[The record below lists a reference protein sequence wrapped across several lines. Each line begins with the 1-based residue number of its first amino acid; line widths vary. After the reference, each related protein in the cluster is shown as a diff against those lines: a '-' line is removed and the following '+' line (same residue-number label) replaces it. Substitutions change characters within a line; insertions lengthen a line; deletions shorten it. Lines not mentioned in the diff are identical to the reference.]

1 MSLIALMCFSGHSLS
16 MPSSPHPGTLPG
28 TQAFCVG
35 AAFSQRRCCHCPSGR
50 FGSGAPA
57 ASAASSRHFQ
67 RFLLQKQCRSCW
79 ALPPEAGMT
88 GGCDPVRSPPRP
100 PPRHTHTWRSTR
112 SVRSKHA
119 ASGSP
124 CGVPRPAWARSP
136 VSDRKRSAV
145 LRGEAVAAA
154 GRGVSD
160 LGDRPLSCSSR
171 RF

>member
-57 ASAASSRHFQ
+57 ASAAGSQHFQ

-88 GGCDPVRSPPRP
+88 GGCDPVRSPPAP
-100 PPRHTHTWRSTR
+100 LLAHTHLAFNAEREKQAR
-112 SVRSKHA
+112 SVRE
-119 ASGSP
+119 P
-124 CGVPRPAWARSP
+124 
-136 VSDRKRSAV
+136 
-145 LRGEAVAAA
+145 LRGPPARLGAV
-154 GRGVSD
+154 
-160 LGDRPLSCSSR
+160 SCV
-171 RF
+171 